1 MRTIKILEKTQKRHK
16 IEKIKFF
23 NKYKMSKISVEKYA
37 KNCIHNIIDKE
48 KMLWLREKN
57 IGEKLSVE
65 NIYDLNEKEIK
76 DRFETRYST
85 NEQIKEY
92 KRHESE
98 LIDSEKFL
106 YTLEDITMNMIMHCR
121 VLAPEAIKFKT
132 RLENNKHDLI
142 MSTNENNESVC
153 K

>member
-1 MRTIKILEKTQKRHK
+1 MI
-16 IEKIKFF
+16 
-23 NKYKMSKISVEKYA
+23 
-37 KNCIHNIIDKE
+37 
-48 KMLWLREKN
+48 
-57 IGEKLSVE
+57 
-65 NIYDLNEKEIK
+65 EKEIK

-85 NEQIKEY
+85 NEQIQEY

-121 VLAPEAIKFKT
+121 VLAPEAIKFKA

-153 K
+153 R